1 MGQSSSLTVLSPCLL
16 IGPDPSAQG
25 GKVTLSWL
33 RKIKQTRQ
41 RDGLSYKW
49 SYKSETCHICLVAIN
64 VHQSSAKLVD
74 SGIVIVFH

>member
-1 MGQSSSLTVLSPCLL
+1 MFISRRKKKSLKHLGQSSSLTVLSPCLL

-41 RDGLSYKW
+41 RDGLSYK
-49 SYKSETCHICLVAIN
+49 
-64 VHQSSAKLVD
+64 
-74 SGIVIVFH
+74 